1 VAKKPRQY
9 SPELRAEV
17 VTYVLDDGH
26 TCAQA
31 ARAFNLIAETIRNWV
46 NAEKEKRKGNTPK
59 AREAVDRAQLAE
71 LERRVK
77 ELEAENSFLKKAAA
91 YFAKEQG

>member
-1 VAKKPRQY
+1 VTKKSRHY

-17 VTYVLDDGH
+17 VRYVLDDGH

-46 NAEKEKRKGNTPK
+46 NAEKERRRGSIPE
-59 AREAVDRAQLAE
+59 ARDAADRAQVAE
-71 LERRVK
+71 LERRVR

>member
-1 VAKKPRQY
+1 MSKKRRQY

-17 VTYVLDDGH
+17 ASYVLDGNH

-31 ARAFNLIAETIRNWV
+31 ARAYNLVAETIRNWV
-46 NAEKEKRKGNTPK
+46 NDEKKKRKGSTP
-59 AREAVDRAQLAE
+59 EAQESVDRAQLAE